1 MTEASL
7 LSLIAPR
14 WRAAREKGS
23 APAAI
28 GVHSETRWQGPAE
41 VTLDTVQVPVAQCD
55 SVLAAREQLA
65 VRGSNWFVL
74 VTPLELTDLGADVE
88 ARLLRHRLLRAEP
101 WDLLRSR
108 FNARTFDGSLLG
120 KAALADA
127 AVEALGA
134 TNPDPAPAGVLTA
147 ESVWRV
153 VIGNRL
159 GVDGARLVAR
169 QWLVRAQDGHP
180 GGGGGWIG

>member
-41 VTLDTVQVPVAQCD
+41 VTLDSVRVPVAQCD

-74 VTPLELTDLGADVE
+74 VTPLRGKT
-88 ARLLRHRLLRAEP
+88 
-101 WDLLRSR
+101 SR
-108 FNARTFDGSLLG
+108 IRCRNGISTR
-120 KAALADA
+120 
-127 AVEALGA
+127 VWA
-134 TNPDPAPAGVLTA
+134 T
-147 ESVWRV
+147 
-153 VIGNRL
+153 
-159 GVDGARLVAR
+159 
-169 QWLVRAQDGHP
+169 
-180 GGGGGWIG
+180 